1 LSSITNL
8 GLKTMG
14 RRPKRG
20 DDDLVPKGEAADME
34 NLRLQVWK
42 GRRRRVKLLGRLFL
56 IGGSASLIAGYFIAY
71 LGLELLAGV
80 MIPLGAF
87 FAFAGNEPYM
97 KSSLAGQSVV
107 STMQVLQEALR
118 VNSDGG
124 HAVFVPKSD
133 SNRKVLMF
141 IPTDDSQRGS
151 TNGVGTKGHY
161 YPPLGHELFT
171 TYLREIGGK
180 TEKELLPLLE
190 QLRAVMTSGLEL
202 VEDVKF
208 EVNESVI
215 DVHIRNTT
223 FAEIGKHPELVKGV
237 YARAGC
243 PVTNSIAEWI
253 CYGMNARVEWLDAQI
268 DPITRG
274 ATVKLSLSGGIKK

>member
-1 LSSITNL
+1 MTNHS
-8 GLKTMG
+8 LKAMG
-14 RRPKRG
+14 RSVKRG
-20 DDDLVPKGEAADME
+20 DDDLVPKGDTTDME
-34 NLRLQVWK
+34 NLRLQVWRS
-42 GRRRRVKLLGRLFL
+42 RRRRVKLLGRLFL
-56 IGGSASLIAGYFIAY
+56 AGGFASLVAGYFIAY

-80 MIPLGAF
+80 LIPVGAF
-87 FAFAGNEPYM
+87 FSFAGNEPYV

-107 STMQVLQEALR
+107 SAMQVLQEALR

-133 SNRKVLMF
+133 SGRKVLMF
-141 IPTDDSQRGS
+141 IPTDDSRQGS

-171 TYLREIGGK
+171 TYLRETGGR

-190 QLRAVMTSGLEL
+190 QLRTVMTSGLEL

-208 EVNESVI
+208 EVNQSTI
-215 DVHIRNTT
+215 DVHIRGTT
-223 FAEIGKHPELVKGV
+223 YAEIGRHPELVKDV
-237 YARAGC
+237 YARVGC

-253 CYGMNARVEWLDAQI
+253 SYGMNARVEWLDAQI

-274 ATVKLSLSGGIKK
+274 ATVKLSLGRGIKE